1 VAVLDPTEL
10 LVMRFALSRL
20 ACAGGILLVSTW
32 VMAAPRG
39 YAIDFEPSAPTL
51 GDLLDREARDAA
63 VRREQ
68 LQRKV
73 PERPAAP
80 SALAPA
86 DATGSING
94 PRITATPYI
103 PRGAVTVILPHPK
116 SQAGRPVGHPQTRR

>member
-1 VAVLDPTEL
+1 
-10 LVMRFALSRL
+10 MRFALSPL
-20 ACAGGILLVSTW
+20 ACAGGILLASSW
-32 VMAAPRG
+32 AMAAPRG

-63 VRREQ
+63 ARREQ

-80 SALAPA
+80 SVLAPA

-94 PRITATPYI
+94 PRISATPFI

-116 SQAGRPVGHPQTRR
+116 TQAGRPIGHPQTRR